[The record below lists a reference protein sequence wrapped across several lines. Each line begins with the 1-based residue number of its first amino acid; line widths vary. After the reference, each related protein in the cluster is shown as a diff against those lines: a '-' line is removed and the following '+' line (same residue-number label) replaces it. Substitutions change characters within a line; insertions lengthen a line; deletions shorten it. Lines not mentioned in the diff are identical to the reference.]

1 MSKSK
6 LDPRIFKILKEKT
19 KKSMK
24 ETSIRPSISYIRQKY
39 PFLTLNAAA
48 EVFAKERGFNVT
60 GYLTDEDRQTLTHL
74 QFKPVQTIKT
84 TNAQRKKEIIVS
96 YETKNK
102 WLTSLI
108 DEINR
113 SYTFGCYT
121 ACFVLSRKLLEN
133 LLIHNIIRKKYPSK
147 LLSDREIYYDI
158 HRKRYHDFSRI
169 LVNLK
174 NRSSDFGPDQ
184 NVVDRFCQLCDG
196 YKETANEMT
205 HSLYHIAKK
214 KEITD
219 KNIQD
224 IVDLII
230 QVEKNL

>member
-6 LDPRIFKILKEKT
+6 LDPRIYEILKEKT
-19 KKSMK
+19 KSSLK
-24 ETSIRPSISYIRQKY
+24 ESSIRPSLSYIRQKY

-60 GYLTDEDRQTLTHL
+60 GYLTDEDRKTLTHL

-84 TNAQRKKEIIVS
+84 SNNKKKIETIVS

-102 WLTSLI
+102 WLKSLM

-121 ACFVLSRKLLEN
+121 ACFVLCRKLLEN
-133 LLIHNIIRKKYPSK
+133 LLIHNIIRKKYPGNS
-147 LLSDREIYYDI
+147 LSERELYYDI
-158 HRKRYHDFSRI
+158 HRKRYHDFSKI
-169 LVNLK
+169 LVNLQ
-174 NRSSDFGPDQ
+174 NHSADFGPEQ
-184 NVVDRFCQLCDG
+184 NIIDRICQLSDG

-219 KNIQD
+219 KKIQD
-224 IVDLII
+224 IIDLIA
-230 QVEKNL
+230 QVEKTL